1 MKTKLA
7 PLGHIVIALGLFAGS
22 PVHGSTQE
30 ASAQTDLP
38 APSRFGAPEIDRAY
52 GAFQRGLYLTAR
64 NLALPRAEAG
74 DGAAMTLLAEIHMRG
89 LGVPVDVKI
98 AEDYYRLAAAKGIT
112 EAEFRYGVMLLKRA
126 ETRDDRKKAAGF
138 IKRAADKEH
147 ASAQFNY
154 GQLVRT
160 LRPGTAG
167 EAEAI
172 QYFESAAKA
181 GIPDA
186 QFLLGRVYLD
196 GVLKAEDEL
205 AQARGWFEKAAR
217 QNFTEAQVEYGVM
230 LVDGIGGAKDV
241 ARGFGWILQAAR
253 AGSPQGQL
261 IVSQLYRSGIGTEPD
276 NIEAAAWYIV
286 ARRADLRV
294 PVMEDFWLGL
304 SDEQHRRAIGRAN
317 ALF

>member
-1 MKTKLA
+1 MKTKSFLLRYLLVTLSVFAASQALA
-7 PLGHIVIALGLFAGS
+7 ATV
-22 PVHGSTQE
+22 E
-30 ASAQTDLP
+30 AERPS
-38 APSRFGAPEIDRAY
+38 PSRFGAAEVDQAY

-89 LGVPVDVKI
+89 LGVPIDLKI
-98 AEDYYRLAAAKGIT
+98 AEEYYRKAAAVGVT

-126 ETRDDRKKAAGF
+126 ETRDDRKIAADF
-138 IKRAADKEH
+138 IKRAADKDH

-160 LRPGTAG
+160 LRPGMAG

-172 QYFESAAKA
+172 RYFERAARA
-181 GIPDA
+181 GIADA
-186 QFLLGRVYLD
+186 QYLLGQVYLN
-196 GVLKAEDEL
+196 GVLQAEDEL
-205 AQARGWFEKAAR
+205 AQARMWFEKAAR

-230 LVDGIGGAKDV
+230 LVDGVGGAKDV
-241 ARGFGWILQAAR
+241 ARGFGWVLQAAR

-261 IVSQLYRSGIGTEPD
+261 IVSQLYRAGIGAEPN

-294 PVMEDFWLGL
+294 PIMEDFWLGL
-304 SDEQHRRAIGRAN
+304 SDEQHREAIARAN